1 MTRGVVLRQEP
12 FFIFFVKPRGPA
24 ASKSPQ
30 RHWNPHGEPSSFAI
44 LNQRPADFPG
54 KAADW
59 PDYETLIDLPEQA
72 PKVVD
77 TDATRGDLKPAG
89 LNPDH
94 PAKIKPDAK
103 IPYSKKLYACAI
115 GSSA

>member
-1 MTRGVVLRQEP
+1 
-12 FFIFFVKPRGPA
+12 
-24 ASKSPQ
+24 
-30 RHWNPHGEPSSFAI
+30 
-44 LNQRPADFPG
+44 LNQRPADFPR

-72 PKVVD
+72 LEAVD
-77 TDATRGDLKPAG
+77 SDATRSDLKLVG

-103 IPYSKKLYACAI
+103 IRYSKKLYACAI